1 MKVLIVEDEPYAQN
15 ELKRLLTKTGRDIE
29 VLDCIDSIEE
39 AVEWFQS
46 NEEPDLI
53 FLDIQLSDGLS
64 FEIFNQIKINAPIIF
79 TTAYDEYAI
88 QAFKLNSID
97 YLLKPIKSEDLEVAL
112 DKLSKLGEQLGKN
125 QDRGLNMEQIEQ
137 LLHLQHTKYK
147 TRFIAK
153 VGDQI
158 KHIDVS
164 DVAYFKAEDNEVM
177 LVTRLNQRYIVDYSL
192 EQLGR
197 LVSPE
202 EFFRVNRSYIVTI
215 SAIKKISK
223 YFNSRLHLELEPPTD
238 DTILISRVKVP
249 EFLEWV
255 DQ

>member
-15 ELKRLLTKTGRDIE
+15 ELKRLLTKTGKDIE
-29 VLDCIDSIEE
+29 VLDCIDSVED
-39 AVEWFQS
+39 AVDWF
-46 NEEPDLI
+46 NINDEPDLL

-64 FEIFNQIKINAPIIF
+64 FEIFNKIKLKTPVIF

-97 YLLKPIKSEDLEVAL
+97 YLLKPIKSEELSEALEKFSGIA
-112 DKLSKLGEQLGKN
+112 DHYNRHDSG
-125 QDRGLNMEQIEQ
+125 GLNMSQIEQ
-137 LLHLQHTKYK
+137 LLKIQHTKYK

-164 DVAYFKAEDNEVM
+164 DVAYFRAEDNEVM
-177 LVTRLNQRYIVDYSL
+177 LVTSANQRYIVDYSL
-192 EQLGR
+192 EQLAR

-202 EFFRVNRSYIVTI
+202 AFFRANRAYLVTI
-215 SAIKKISK
+215 GAIKKISK
-223 YFNSRLHLELEPPTD
+223 YFNSRLHLELEPATE
-238 DTILISRVKVP
+238 DTVLISRVKVP
-249 EFLEWV
+249 DFMEWV

>member
-1 MKVLIVEDEPYAQN
+1 MRVLIVEDEPYAQN
-15 ELKRLLTKTGRDIE
+15 ELKRLLAKTGKEIE
-29 VLDCIDSIEE
+29 ILDCLDSVDE
-39 AVEWFQS
+39 AVEWFQL
-46 NEEPDLI
+46 NDEPDLL

-64 FEIFNQIKINAPIIF
+64 FEIFNQVKFKTPVIF

-97 YLLKPIKSEDLEVAL
+97 YLLKPIKSDELEAAL
-112 DKLSKLGEQLGKN
+112 EKFSGLSEQYGKKER
-125 QDRGLNMEQIEQ
+125 QGLNMEQIEQ
-137 LLHLQHTKYK
+137 LLQIQHTKYK
-147 TRFIAK
+147 NRFIAK

-164 DVAYFKAEDNEVM
+164 EVAYFRAEDNEVM
-177 LVTRLNQRYIVDYSL
+177 LVTRSNQRYIVDYSL

-202 EFFRVNRSYIVTI
+202 AFFRINRSYIVTI
-215 SAIKKISK
+215 NAIKKISK

-238 DTILISRVKVP
+238 ETILISRIKVP
-249 EFLEWV
+249 EFMKWV